1 MKRVQRR
8 DILGE
13 LFLSHEGS
21 DGSMDVCMFVVQS
34 QQACQPLCVC
44 VCEHLQRAG
53 ACAPVTLDGT
63 RVAVSAEG
71 EVCSTLMCAGTVRVC
86 V

>member
-1 MKRVQRR
+1 MHVCSAVSASLSARV
-8 DILGE
+8 
-13 LFLSHEGS
+13 
-21 DGSMDVCMFVVQS
+21 C
-34 QQACQPLCVC
+34 LCVC

>member
-1 MKRVQRR
+1 
-8 DILGE
+8 
-13 LFLSHEGS
+13 
-21 DGSMDVCMFVVQS
+21 MF
-34 QQACQPLCVC
+34 VC

-63 RVAVSAEG
+63 RVALSAKG

-86 V
+86 VINLVLALLPVWLMAQLS